1 MNRIKRERMI
11 RQGTLGTALLKG
23 TAWSLGITILGAAV
37 MASLILK
44 GTLQDTAIGYA
55 AMAILLLASF
65 AGSMITVRR
74 VGKKLV
80 VSAMMSSA
88 IYFGILSLLNAIVYK
103 GGYEGVG
110 VTALVIAAGAGV
122 TVLLNVNSRG
132 GKRAIRA

>member
-1 MNRIKRERMI
+1 MI
-11 RQGTLGTALLKG
+11 RQGTLGAALLKG
-23 TAWSLGITILGAAV
+23 TAWSLGITIMGAAV

-80 VSAMMSSA
+80 VSAMMSGA
-88 IYFGILSLLNAIVYK
+88 IYFGILALLNAVVYK

-110 VTALVIAAGAGV
+110 VTALVIAGGAGV

-132 GKRAIRA
+132 GKRVIRV

>member
-65 AGSMITVRR
+65 AGSMITVRK

-80 VSAMMSSA
+80 VSAMMSSV
-88 IYFGILSLLNAIVYK
+88 IYFGILALLNAIVYK

-132 GKRAIRA
+132 GKRAIRV